1 MSLQSLNAR
10 SQTFNPCEHLRL
22 YTINKGC
29 DLMEALVLI
38 GGLFYIS
45 AVGFWVTRRF
55 SRSLQ
60 KGFYQQRWSANEQ
73 TPQMGKKTH
82 FTFFHHLF
90 LIGKGG
96 I

>member
-38 GGLFYIS
+38 GGLFYII

-55 SRSLQ
+55 PAPCKKVFTSSAGPTMSRPL
-60 KGFYQQRWSANEQ
+60 KWEKR
-73 TPQMGKKTH
+73 H
-82 FTFFHHLF
+82 ILRFF
-90 LIGKGG
+90 I
-96 I
+96 ISS